1 VEFIMAKTENTKKV
15 MERVTINGTLRTEK
29 LRLADLMAILNGEQR
44 DPAIIDDL
52 KAYVAHKQEQNEAR
66 KTSSKVD
73 KEKAAVREHIR
84 KAVVDFLT
92 ENEGWFTTTEIIK
105 KSPALGLNDYSVS
118 AVANVLTA
126 LKGEGIVVNE
136 KDKKASVYTLA
147 K

>member
-1 VEFIMAKTENTKKV
+1 MAKTENTKKV
-15 MERVTINGTLRTEK
+15 MERVTINGELRTEK

-73 KEKAAVREHIR
+73 KEKAAIRDHIR

-92 ENEGWFTTTEIIK
+92 ENEGNWYTTTEIIK
-105 KSPALGLNDYSVS
+105 KSPALGIDYSVS

-136 KDKKASVYTLA
+136 KDKKSSVYTLA
-147 K
+147 KAE

>member
-1 VEFIMAKTENTKKV
+1 MAKTENTKKV
-15 MERVTINGTLRTEK
+15 MERVIINGTLRTEK
-29 LRLADLMAILNGEQR
+29 LRLADLMAILNGEER
-44 DPAIIDDL
+44 EAAIINDL

-73 KEKAAVREHIR
+73 KEKAEIRKHIR
-84 KAVVDFLT
+84 EAVVDFLT
-92 ENEGWFTTTEIIK
+92 ENEGWYTTTEIIK

>member
-1 VEFIMAKTENTKKV
+1 MAKTENTKKV
-15 MERVTINGTLRTEK
+15 MERVVINGELRTEK

-44 DPAIIDDL
+44 EAAIIDDL

-73 KEKAAVREHIR
+73 KEKAAIRDHIR
-84 KAVVDFLT
+84 KAVIEFLT
-92 ENEGWFTTTEIIK
+92 ENEGSWYTTTEIIK
-105 KSPALGLNDYSVS
+105 KSPALGMNDYSVS

-136 KDKKASVYTLA
+136 KNKKSSVYTLA
-147 K
+147 KAE